1 MRIYLASDKNQIS
14 TAPDNTLLYN
24 LPKAIFENSCES
36 KKNPIFVSTIK
47 QTMDI
52 SGGQTAQSK
61 ENSNEPIKATNYGGV
76 ITLTSV
82 FFFWGF
88 IAAGNSVFIPFC
100 KNFFGLDQFQS
111 QLIDFAF
118 YLAYYLGALSLFIIS
133 SQSGKDLV
141 GSWGYKKSI
150 VYGLVFSALGAGV
163 MILSVE
169 GGTFVGMLFG
179 LFIVALGFSLQQTS
193 ANPFMISLGDEST
206 GSSRINLGGGV
217 NSLGTTVGPLIVS
230 LALFGSAGAL
240 TDDAIKN
247 LELDKVIILYSCV
260 GALFLGIALMFGFSK
275 KVPSGISIPTSDKTE
290 KASKAMGTLLVITG
304 LLLACFAPVFNSYR
318 SDEAKQLVELN
329 GALEQLQI
337 DENEQKITQL
347 DNDQLNTKLSIE
359 AKISEI
365 KTPLENQRMGWL
377 TGGLLVIVGGIAYA
391 SIKGSKQKVGWGAMQ
406 YPQLTLGML
415 AIFIYVG
422 VEVALASNLGELLK
436 QDAFGAMTTSEIAPY
451 VSMFWGS
458 LMIGRW
464 TGAINAFELKQNT
477 KNILRFIVPLAA
489 FAIILLLTKLSGYNI
504 DNLYWY
510 IICVFI
516 QIGAFFLTND
526 KPAKTLLVFGVL
538 GVIST
543 SIGVVSTG
551 DLAIYGILAAGLCCS
566 IMWPCIFSLSL
577 GGLGKYQAQGS
588 AFLVMMILGGAIIP
602 PIQGKLSDLIGIQE
616 SYMVSVACFAFLAW
630 FAFQV
635 KGILKRQGLAFE

>member
-1 MRIYLASDKNQIS
+1 
-14 TAPDNTLLYN
+14 
-24 LPKAIFENSCES
+24 
-36 KKNPIFVSTIK
+36 
-47 QTMDI
+47 MDI
-52 SGGQTAQSK
+52 SGSQGTSALPKS
-61 ENSNEPIKATNYGGV
+61 ESTKATNYGGV

-118 YLAYYLGALSLFIIS
+118 YLAYYLGALSLFIVS

-163 MILSVE
+163 MILSVQ

-206 GSSRINLGGGV
+206 GSSRINLGGGI
-217 NSLGTTVGPLIVS
+217 NSLGTTIGPLIVA
-230 LALFGSAGAL
+230 LALFGTAGAI

-247 LELDKVIILYSCV
+247 LSLSKVILLYSCV
-260 GALFLGIALMFGFSK
+260 GVLFLGIAIMFGFSK
-275 KVPSGISIPTSDKTE
+275 KVPSGKRDEKTE
-290 KASKAMGTLLVITG
+290 KAGKAMGTLLIITG

-318 SDEAKQLVELN
+318 SDEAKQLVELD
-329 GALEQLQI
+329 GALEQLKMDDNGEI
-337 DENEQKITQL
+337 VTQL
-347 DNDQLNTKLSIE
+347 NTDQLNTKLAIE
-359 AKISEI
+359 AKIIEI

-391 SIKGSKQKVGWGAMQ
+391 SVKGSKQKVGWGAMQ

-415 AIFIYVG
+415 AIFVYVG

-451 VSMFWGS
+451 ISMFWGS

-477 KNILRFIVPLAA
+477 KNILRFVVPLVA
-489 FAIILLLTKLSGYNI
+489 FFIVLLLTKLSGYAI
-504 DNLYWY
+504 DNLYYY
-510 IICVFI
+510 IFCVFV
-516 QIGAFFLTND
+516 QIAAFFLTND
-526 KPAKTLLVFGVL
+526 KPAKTLMIFGIL
-538 GVIST
+538 GLIST
-543 SIGVVSTG
+543 GIGVFSTG
-551 DLAIYGILAAGLCCS
+551 TYAIYGILSAGLFCS

-577 GGLGKYQAQGS
+577 GGIGKYQAQGS

-616 SYMVSVACFAFLAW
+616 SYLISVACFAFLAW
-630 FAFQV
+630 FAFRV
-635 KGILKRQGLAFE
+635 KGILKKQGLAFE